1 MSIFR
6 RNSSA
11 AGAGEDTAA
20 GAAGQGGTV
29 THIAAGTRIQG
40 EVAGSSD
47 VQIEGEVDGR
57 VAVQA
62 LVVVGVGGA
71 VAGPLHGRVV
81 RVAGRVAGRVTAVE
95 RVEVAATG
103 SVEGDLAAPR
113 VVIAEGAFFRGQI
126 EMRSDHDG
134 QPRRDAEAGAEAAD
148 RTGSD

>member
-6 RNSSA
+6 RNSSG
-11 AGAGEDTAA
+11 AGAGDDTTSGA
-20 GAAGQGGTV
+20 GGQGGTV
-29 THIAAGTRIQG
+29 TLIAAGTRIQG
-40 EVAGSSD
+40 EVGGSSD
-47 VQIEGEVDGR
+47 VRIEGEVEGQ

-62 LVVVGVGGA
+62 LVVVGAGGA

-126 EMRSDHDG
+126 EMSSDHDG
-134 QPRRDAEAGAEAAD
+134 QPRGAAEAAD
-148 RTGSD
+148 PAGSD